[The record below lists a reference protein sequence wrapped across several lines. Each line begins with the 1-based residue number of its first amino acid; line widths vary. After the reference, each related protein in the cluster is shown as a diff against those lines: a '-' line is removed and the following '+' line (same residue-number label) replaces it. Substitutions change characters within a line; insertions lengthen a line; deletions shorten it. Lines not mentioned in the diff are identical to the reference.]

1 MLRPIQSRIVWLLIA
16 ILALSAACG
25 GNGEEK
31 EVSQPTQVSGVD
43 LNKLQDIA
51 STAAKTLG
59 YNLILPTYIPDGLLP
74 YPPLPPGALD
84 PGGRELFIEF
94 PQLHSGK
101 VGVTPTYLQIV
112 EEYDPEHVKWDPS
125 AHPNCGLDPTNAQ
138 EHCFTVNGTVYSSQE
153 IQQSPSSVSY
163 ALSFRLGDYSINL
176 GLNWEDTTGNPL
188 LVTDKIKEETQHTAK
203 SMFEWPTPR

>member
-16 ILALSAACG
+16 ILALSVACG
-25 GNGEEK
+25 GNGEEQ
-31 EVSQPTQVSGVD
+31 VGQQTQAPTID

-74 YPPLPPGALD
+74 FPPDQLSALD
-84 PGGRELFIEF
+84 PGGRELVIEF

-101 VGVTPTYLQIV
+101 EGVTPTDLQII
-112 EEYDPEHVKWDPS
+112 EEYDPEHYKYDPS
-125 AHPNCGLDPTNAQ
+125 AHPNCGIDPT
-138 EHCFTVNGTVYSSQE
+138 ETEKHCLVVDGTTYESQE
-153 IQQSPSSVSY
+153 IQQSASSVSY

-176 GLNWEDTTGNPL
+176 GIDWEDTTGSSL